1 MVLVRLRRLIE
12 FRTYAGVLLVK
23 TPDFIPMDVPR
34 LHPETME
41 AVNQRVDIAEIVSEY
56 VVLKKQGKDY
66 LGLCPFHAE
75 NSPSFSVSPSKQL
88 YYCFGC
94 QAGGNGVKFLME
106 VGKRSFSE
114 VVLDLA
120 QRYQIPIKT
129 LEPKQREELQRQLS
143 LREQLYEVLAIA
155 SSFFQHA
162 LRQPQGEFALNY
174 LKTKRQLKE
183 ETIQIFRLG
192 YAPSTWD
199 TLYRYLVEQKK
210 IAVAL
215 VNQAGLI
222 SPKKSGDGYVD
233 RFRDRLIIPI
243 ADSQGRVIGF
253 GGRTLSEE
261 QPKYLNSPD
270 TELFNKGKTLFAL
283 DQAKSA
289 IAKQDQAVVVEGYF
303 DAIALHSAGIKQT
316 VASLGTALT
325 GDQVRSLLRY
335 TESKQIIL
343 NFDADRAGVNAASK
357 AIGSIAPLIYSGQVG
372 LRVVTLPDG
381 KDADEF
387 LLHNPVAKYQEL
399 LTNAPLWIDWQL
411 QQLLVGTD
419 LKQADQFQQI
429 NNEMVKILKEIT
441 ENNQRTHYLQQ
452 CASLLSQGDGKLF
465 PLLLENLLTQIGGK
479 RSTSLISPQTKLAQ
493 EIAKTAAQSSS
504 KTSILTTSSDQSL
517 LEKSETLLMRLYLH
531 CPEYREVI
539 ITVLEERDLVFT
551 IAEYRF
557 LWQQIVAI
565 EPTLSTQQPDLIAK
579 LQDEYLQFPEKLNQ
593 ISHLFHLN
601 EFTENQISVALE
613 LINAAVACMER
624 VICEKCC
631 RYYLDLWKKTSVGS
645 DLSLAQQYWRE
656 LSISKQRIKELDGE
670 LQFLY
675 FHR

>member
-1 MVLVRLRRLIE
+1 ME
-12 FRTYAGVLLVK
+12 
-23 TPDFIPMDVPR
+23 VPR

-41 AVNQRVDIAEIVSEY
+41 EVRHRVDIVEVVSEY

-66 LGLCPFHAE
+66 TGLCPFHTE
-75 NSPSFSVSPSKQL
+75 NSPSFSVSPGKQL

-94 QAGGNGVKFLME
+94 QAGGNAIKFLME

-129 LEPKQREELQRQLS
+129 LEPKQREELQRQIS

-162 LRQPQGEFALNY
+162 LRQSQGATALNY
-174 LKTKRQLKE
+174 LRTQRQLSE
-183 ETIQIFRLG
+183 ATIQQFRLG

-210 IAVAL
+210 IAVNL
-215 VNQAGLI
+215 VSQAGLI
-222 SPKKSGDGYVD
+222 SPKKSGDGHVD

-253 GGRTLSEE
+253 GGRTLSDE

-283 DQAKSA
+283 DLAKSA

-303 DAIALHSAGIKQT
+303 DAIALHAVGIQQT

-325 GDQVRSLLRY
+325 GDQVKSLLRY

-343 NFDADRAGVNAASK
+343 NFDADKAGINAASR
-357 AIGSIAPLIYSGQVG
+357 AISAIHPLVYSGQVG

-387 LLHNPVAKYQEL
+387 LHHNPVAKYQEL

-411 QQLLVGTD
+411 QQLLVGID
-419 LKQADQFQQI
+419 LKQADHFQQV
-429 NNEMVKILKEIT
+429 NNDMVKILKEIT
-441 ENNQRTHYLQQ
+441 DNNQRTSYIQQ
-452 CASLLSQGDGKLF
+452 CATLLSQGDGKLF
-465 PLLLENLLTQIGGK
+465 PLLLENLLTQLGGNS
-479 RSTSLISPQTKLAQ
+479 RSGLVSPQTKLAQ
-493 EIAKTAAQSSS
+493 QIAKSSPKIPVFS
-504 KTSILTTSSDQSL
+504 TSSDQSL

-565 EPTLSTQQPDLIAK
+565 EPTLSSQQPDLIAK

-593 ISHLFHLN
+593 ISHLFHLD
-601 EFTENQISVALE
+601 EFTENQIGVAPE

-624 VICEKCC
+624 VICEKCY
-631 RYYLDLWKKTSVGS
+631 RYYLDLWQKTSFES
-645 DLSLAQQYWRE
+645 DRPLMQQYWQE
-656 LSISKQRIKELDGE
+656 LTRSKQRIKELDGE

-675 FHR
+675 FYR

>member
-1 MVLVRLRRLIE
+1 ME
-12 FRTYAGVLLVK
+12 
-23 TPDFIPMDVPR
+23 VPR
-34 LHPETME
+34 LHPETTE
-41 AVNQRVDIAEIVSEY
+41 AVRQRVDIVEVVSEY

-66 LGLCPFHAE
+66 TGLCPFHTE

-94 QAGGNGVKFLME
+94 QAGGNALKFLME

-120 QRYQIPIKT
+120 QRYQVPIKT
-129 LEPKQREELQRQLS
+129 LEPKEREELQRQLS

-155 SSFFQHA
+155 ASFFQHA
-162 LRQPQGEFALNY
+162 LRQPQGAAALEY
-174 LKTKRQLKE
+174 LKHQRQLRE
-183 ETIQIFRLG
+183 DTIQQFHLG

-210 IAVAL
+210 IAVAI

-222 SPKKSGDGYVD
+222 LPKKSGDGYID
-233 RFRDRLIIPI
+233 RFRDRLMIPI
-243 ADSQGRVIGF
+243 TDIQGRVIGF

-283 DQAKSA
+283 DFAKAGIS
-289 IAKQDQAVVVEGYF
+289 KQDQAVVVEGYF
-303 DAIALHSAGIKQT
+303 DAIALHAVGINQA

-325 GDQVRSLLRY
+325 GDQVKSLLRY

-343 NFDADRAGVNAASK
+343 NFDADKAGVNAASR
-357 AIGSIAPLIYSGQVG
+357 AISSIFPLVYGGQVG

-387 LLHNPVAKYQEL
+387 LLHNPVANYQEL
-399 LTNAPLWIDWQL
+399 LTHAPLWIDWQL
-411 QQLLVGTD
+411 QQLVIGVD
-419 LKQADQFQQI
+419 LKQADQFQQV

-441 ENNQRTHYLQQ
+441 DNNLRTSYLQQ
-452 CASLLSQGDGKLF
+452 CATLLSQGDGKLF
-465 PLLLENLLTQIGGK
+465 PLLLENLI
-479 RSTSLISPQTKLAQ
+479 TSLGSNLHRGSATPQS
-493 EIAKTAAQSSS
+493 KTTSRHQQQTNQQTNQDSS
-504 KTSILTTSSDQSL
+504 KTSLVHNSGDQSL

-539 ITVLEERDLVFT
+539 ITVLEERNLIFT
-551 IAEYRF
+551 IADYRF

-565 EPTLSTQQPDLIAK
+565 EPTLSRQQPDLIARI
-579 LQDEYLQFPEKLNQ
+579 QDEYLQFPDKLNQ
-593 ISHLFHLN
+593 ISHLFHLD
-601 EFTENQISVALE
+601 EYTENQITVAPE

-624 VICEKCC
+624 VICEKCY
-631 RYYLDLWKKTSVGS
+631 RYYLDLWQKT
-645 DLSLAQQYWRE
+645 DFKIDRPLMEKYWLE
-656 LSISKQRIKELDGE
+656 LTRSKERIKALDRE

-675 FHR
+675 FYR

>member
-1 MVLVRLRRLIE
+1 ME
-12 FRTYAGVLLVK
+12 
-23 TPDFIPMDVPR
+23 VPR
-34 LHPETME
+34 LHPETTE
-41 AVNQRVDIAEIVSEY
+41 AVRQRVDIVEVVSEY

-66 LGLCPFHAE
+66 TGLCPFHTE
-75 NSPSFSVSPSKQL
+75 NSPSFSVSPDKQL

-94 QAGGNGVKFLME
+94 QAGGNALKFLME

-120 QRYQIPIKT
+120 QRYQVPIKT
-129 LEPKQREELQRQLS
+129 LEPKEREELQRQLS

-155 SSFFQHA
+155 TSFFQHA
-162 LRQPQGEFALNY
+162 LRQPQGAAALEY
-174 LKTKRQLKE
+174 LKHQRQLRE
-183 ETIQIFRLG
+183 DTIQQFRLG

-210 IAVAL
+210 IAVAI

-233 RFRDRLIIPI
+233 RFRDRLMIPI
-243 ADSQGRVIGF
+243 TDIQGRVIGF
-253 GGRTLSEE
+253 GGRTLSDE

-283 DQAKSA
+283 DFAKA
-289 IAKQDQAVVVEGYF
+289 GITKQDQAVVVEGYF
-303 DAIALHSAGIKQT
+303 DAIALHAVGINQA

-325 GDQVRSLLRY
+325 GDQVKSLLRY

-343 NFDADRAGVNAASK
+343 NFDADKAGVNAASR
-357 AIGSIAPLIYSGQVG
+357 AISSIFPLVYGGQVG

-399 LTNAPLWIDWQL
+399 LTDAPLWIDWQL
-411 QQLLVGTD
+411 QQLVVGVD
-419 LKQADQFQQI
+419 LKQADQFQQV

-441 ENNQRTHYLQQ
+441 DNNLRTSYLQQ
-452 CASLLSQGDGKLF
+452 CATLLSQGDGKLF
-465 PLLLENLLTQIGGK
+465 PLLLENLI
-479 RSTSLISPQTKLAQ
+479 TSLGGNLRGYAAPQGKNTLRQ
-493 EIAKTAAQSSS
+493 GSVSNQSSS
-504 KTSILTTSSDQSL
+504 KTSLVNNSGEQSL

-539 ITVLEERDLVFT
+539 ITVLEERNLVFT

-565 EPTLSTQQPDLIAK
+565 EPTLSRQQPDLIARI
-579 LQDEYLQFPEKLNQ
+579 QDEYLQFPEKLNQ
-593 ISHLFHLN
+593 ISHLFHLD
-601 EFTENQISVALE
+601 EYTENQISVAPE

-624 VICEKCC
+624 VICEKCY
-631 RYYLDLWKKTSVGS
+631 RYYLDLWQKT
-645 DLSLAQQYWRE
+645 DFKIDRPLMEKYWLE
-656 LSISKQRIKELDGE
+656 LNKSKERIKDLDRE

-675 FHR
+675 FYR

>member
-1 MVLVRLRRLIE
+1 ME
-12 FRTYAGVLLVK
+12 
-23 TPDFIPMDVPR
+23 VPR

-41 AVNQRVDIAEIVSEY
+41 EVRQRVDIVEVVSEY

-66 LGLCPFHAE
+66 TGLCPFHTE

-94 QAGGNGVKFLME
+94 QAGGNGIKFLME
-106 VGKRSFSE
+106 VGKKSFSE

-129 LEPKQREELQRQLS
+129 LEPKQREELQRQIS

-162 LRQPQGEFALNY
+162 LRQPQGAKALDY
-174 LKTKRQLKE
+174 LKTKRQFSE
-183 ETIQIFRLG
+183 ATIQQFRLG

-222 SPKKSGDGYVD
+222 SPKKSGDGHVD
-233 RFRDRLIIPI
+233 RFRDRLMIPI
-243 ADSQGRVIGF
+243 ADVSGRVIGF

-261 QPKYLNSPD
+261 MPKYLNSPE
-270 TELFNKGKTLFAL
+270 TELFIKGKTLFAL
-283 DQAKSA
+283 DHAKSA

-303 DAIALHSAGIKQT
+303 DAIALHAVGIQQT

-325 GDQVRSLLRY
+325 GDQVKSLLKY

-343 NFDADRAGVNAASK
+343 NFDADKAGINAASR
-357 AIGSIAPLIYSGQVG
+357 AISAIHPLVYSGQVG
-372 LRVVTLPDG
+372 LRVLTIPDG
-381 KDADEF
+381 KDADEY
-387 LLHNPVAKYQEL
+387 LRHNPVSKYQQL

-411 QQLLVGTD
+411 QQLLIGVD
-419 LKQADQFQQI
+419 LKQADQFQQV

-441 ENNQRTHYLQQ
+441 DSNQRTAYIQQ
-452 CASLLSQGDGKLF
+452 CATLLSQGDRKLF
-465 PLLLENLLTQIGGK
+465 PLLLENLLTQLGGGS
-479 RSTSLISPQTKLAQ
+479 RGGLVAPQTKLTQ
-493 EIAKTAAQSSS
+493 QIAKSSPKIPVFS
-504 KTSILTTSSDQSL
+504 TSSDQSL

-565 EPTLSTQQPDLIAK
+565 EPTLSSQQPDLIAK
-579 LQDEYLQFPEKLNQ
+579 LQDEYLQFPEKLNK
-593 ISHLFHLN
+593 ISHLFHLD
-601 EFTENQISVALE
+601 EFTERQIGVAPE

-624 VICEKCC
+624 VICENCS
-631 RYYLDLWKKTSVGS
+631 RYYLDLWKNTSFK
-645 DLSLAQQYWRE
+645 DNPTLANQYSQE
-656 LSISKQRIKELDGE
+656 LTKSKKRIKELDAE

-675 FHR
+675 FYR